1 MSELSD
7 EYSANQNSEAKLSE
21 VPPDSAVDTFGSA
34 GLVAGSAGLV
44 AGSAG
49 RNEPAADSIALE
61 LKHAGSKLQKCI
73 NLTAEK
79 TQTALSDQQF
89 QHAS

>member
-1 MSELSD
+1 VSELSD

-21 VPPDSAVDTFGSA
+21 VPPDSAVDTF
-34 GLVAGSAGLV
+34 GSAGLV